1 MKTTLRIFR
10 IISKLLLLAY
20 VTIVNFVFITVFYAL
35 LLSILRHIWPA
46 YIPGLFDEGVI
57 PYLVNTLPYYLLLL
71 FILYSISP
79 LNVWVLRRKEG
90 YRPLNSSDR
99 MRLERLLSEMG
110 MNRKL
115 KLYRNND
122 ARVNAAAFGFN
133 TIGLTGGVL
142 AATSDEE
149 LKGVISHEVGHI
161 SHYDFVYQVLLILDG
176 VVRLPLPLWYISY
189 SGSDIRDNWQH
200 GVRIGSGFGPLCGER
215 R

>member
-90 YRPLNSSDR
+90 YRPMNSSDR
-99 MRLERLLSEMG
+99 MRVERLLSEMG

-142 AATSDEE
+142 ASASDEE
-149 LKGVISHEVGHI
+149 LKGIISHEVGHI
-161 SHYDFVYQVLLILDG
+161 GKSSVRCPLKPKRFYPLKIFNNAPSKSLDRWG
-176 VVRLPLPLWYISY
+176 YYYFSLFPSVCRHLPDTFS
-189 SGSDIRDNWQH
+189 
-200 GVRIGSGFGPLCGER
+200 V
-215 R
+215 

>member
-46 YIPGLFDEGVI
+46 YIPGQLDEGVI
-57 PYLVNTLPYYLLLL
+57 AAVVSTLPYYLVLLL
-71 FILYSISP
+71 ILYSISP

-110 MNRKL
+110 MNREL
-115 KLYRNND
+115 KL
-122 ARVNAAAFGFN
+122 
-133 TIGLTGGVL
+133 
-142 AATSDEE
+142 
-149 LKGVISHEVGHI
+149 
-161 SHYDFVYQVLLILDG
+161 
-176 VVRLPLPLWYISY
+176 
-189 SGSDIRDNWQH
+189 
-200 GVRIGSGFGPLCGER
+200 
-215 R
+215 

>member
-79 LNVWVLRRKEG
+79 LNVWVLRKKRKVPSFEQF
-90 YRPLNSSDR
+90 R
-99 MRLERLLSEMG
+99 
-110 MNRKL
+110 
-115 KLYRNND
+115 
-122 ARVNAAAFGFN
+122 
-133 TIGLTGGVL
+133 
-142 AATSDEE
+142 
-149 LKGVISHEVGHI
+149 SHETGTVTFRNGYEPETETL
-161 SHYDFVYQVLLILDG
+161 S
-176 VVRLPLPLWYISY
+176 
-189 SGSDIRDNWQH
+189 
-200 GVRIGSGFGPLCGER
+200 
-215 R
+215 